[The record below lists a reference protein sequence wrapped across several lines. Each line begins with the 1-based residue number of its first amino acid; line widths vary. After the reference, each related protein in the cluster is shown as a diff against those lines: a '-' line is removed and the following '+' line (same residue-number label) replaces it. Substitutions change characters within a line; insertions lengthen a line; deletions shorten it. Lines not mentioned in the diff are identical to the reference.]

1 MKEKNGAEWG
11 GGMSWIVVRKSDG
24 QAVAELY
31 CRNSLQRVDRAL
43 YDVQTAMQYLCAMSA
58 KLRAAG

>member
-1 MKEKNGAEWG
+1 
-11 GGMSWIVVRKSDG
+11 MSWIVVRKSDG

-58 KLRAAG
+58 KLKAAK